1 MTVVI
6 ITHNLAIAPM
16 ADRIIHVKN
25 GTVSSV
31 ELNENKTPVENIEW

>member
-6 ITHNLAIAPM
+6 ITHNQAITPM
-16 ADRIIHVKN
+16 ADRIIRVKN

-31 ELNENKTPVENIEW
+31 EINKNKTPVEKIEW